1 MAQTV
6 LMPKL
11 GQTVEESTIVKWHKA
26 AGDTV
31 KKGDV
36 LFEIETDKAVLECES
51 FYDGILLKILVPE
64 EETVPV
70 QSVVAYIGEPGEEVH
85 DAAPPAPV
93 EKPEPKKEEA
103 VPRRSDA
110 ATVPRRSDAATV
122 PRRSDAAT
130 VPRRSDAATVPCRS
144 DAATVPRRS
153 DAATVKPGKLFISP
167 RAKALVKN
175 KVVNAENIAG
185 SGPNGRIIEKDV
197 LAYLDQTGYN
207 NLKIAPAAKRLAA
220 DSGIDILEVTGTGD
234 GGRIMVRDVETAI
247 AEQPKTMSKMRQI
260 IASRLAQSF
269 GQIPHFYVTTS
280 IDMTDLLKY
289 RKELKA
295 KDVNLSVTTFILE
308 AVVMSL
314 EEFPIVNSSTD
325 GITVKWHSSVDLGVA
340 VSLENGLVVPVVKGA
355 QRLTMEELQSQ
366 LKDLSD
372 KARNGRLMPDQM
384 SGSTF
389 TVSNMG
395 MFDVENF
402 SAIIN
407 PGEGGILAVSSTLEQ
422 AVVVDGEIKIRS
434 MMKVT
439 LSADHRIV
447 DGTKGAEFVKA
458 IKTKLEDIDLWKSL
472 I

>member
-1 MAQTV
+1 MAQIV

-26 AGDTV
+26 TGDTV

-51 FYDGILLKILVPE
+51 FYDGTLLKILVAE

-70 QSVVAYIGEPGEEVH
+70 QSVVAYIGEPGEEVP
-85 DAAPPAPV
+85 DAASAPVAKPVKAVAAPAPAKAEPV
-93 EKPEPKKEEA
+93 KAAPEK
-103 VPRRSDA
+103 VF
-110 ATVPRRSDAATV
+110 ATVATPAPAVQASVAVAAPSAPT
-122 PRRSDAAT
+122 
-130 VPRRSDAATVPCRS
+130 
-144 DAATVPRRS
+144 
-153 DAATVKPGKLFISP
+153 KLFISP

-185 SGPNGRIIEKDV
+185 SGPNGRIVEKDV
-197 LAYLDQTGYN
+197 LAYLEQTGYN
-207 NLKIAPAAKRLAA
+207 NLRIAPAAKRLAA
-220 DSGIDILEVTGTGD
+220 ASNIDILEVKGTGD
-234 GGRIMVRDVETAI
+234 SGRIMVRDVETTI
-247 AEQPKTMSKMRQI
+247 AEQPKIMSKMRQI

-280 IDMTDLLKY
+280 IDMTDLLSY

-325 GITVKWHSSVDLGVA
+325 GVAVTWHSDVDLGIA
-340 VSLENGLVVPVVKGA
+340 VSLEKGLVVPVVKGA
-355 QRLTMEELQSQ
+355 QTLTMEELQNQ
-366 LKDLSD
+366 MKALSE
-372 KARNGRLMPDQM
+372 KARTGRLMPDEM

-395 MFDVENF
+395 MFDVESF

-422 AVVVDGEIKIRS
+422 AVVVDGKIKIRS

-439 LSADHRIV
+439 LSADHRTV

-458 IKTKLEDIDLWKSL
+458 LKSKLEDIDLWKSL

>member
-1 MAQTV
+1 MAQIV

-26 AGDTV
+26 TGDTV

-51 FYDGILLKILVPE
+51 FYDGTLLKILVAE

-70 QSVVAYIGEPGEEVH
+70 QSVVAYIGEPGEEVP
-85 DAAPPAPV
+85 DAAPAPVAKPEVKKAVATPAPV
-93 EKPEPKKEEA
+93 KAELVKATSAKASTPVAASAPVAQAPVA
-103 VPRRSDA
+103 V
-110 ATVPRRSDAATV
+110 ATSSAPT
-122 PRRSDAAT
+122 
-130 VPRRSDAATVPCRS
+130 
-144 DAATVPRRS
+144 
-153 DAATVKPGKLFISP
+153 KLFISP

-175 KVVNAENIAG
+175 KVVNAANIAG
-185 SGPNGRIIEKDV
+185 SGPNGRIVEKDV
-197 LAYLDQTGYN
+197 LAYLEQTGYN
-207 NLKIAPAAKRLAA
+207 DLRIAPAAKRLA
-220 DSGIDILEVTGTGD
+220 SSSNVDILEVKGTGD
-234 GGRIMVRDVETAI
+234 GGRIMVRDVETTI
-247 AEQPKTMSKMRQI
+247 AEQPIIMSKMRQI

-280 IDMTDLLKY
+280 IDMTDLLAY

-295 KDVNLSVTTFILE
+295 KDINLSVTTFILE
-308 AVVMSL
+308 AVVMTL

-325 GITVKWHSSVDLGVA
+325 GVAVKWHSDVDLGIA
-340 VSLENGLVVPVVKGA
+340 VSLEKGLVVPVVKGA
-355 QRLTMEELQSQ
+355 QTLTMEELQNQ
-366 LKDLSD
+366 MKALSE
-372 KARNGRLMPDQM
+372 KARTGRLMPDEM

-395 MFDVENF
+395 MFDVESF

-407 PGEGGILAVSSTLEQ
+407 PGEGGILAVSSTLQQ
-422 AVVVDGEIKIRS
+422 AVVVDGAIAVRS

-439 LSADHRIV
+439 LSADHRTV

-458 IKTKLEDIDLWKSL
+458 LKSKLEDIDLWKSL

>member
-1 MAQTV
+1 MAQIV

-11 GQTVEESTIVKWHKA
+11 GQTVEVSTIVKWHKA

-31 KKGDV
+31 KKGDI

-51 FYDGILLKILVPE
+51 FYDGTLLKILVAE

-70 QSVVAYIGEPGEEVH
+70 QSVVAYIGEPGEEVP
-85 DAAPPAPV
+85 DAPATPEVKLNKKEVAAPVAKPAPV
-93 EKPEPKKEEA
+93 EQKKSAPAIE
-103 VPRRSDA
+103 VTA
-110 ATVPRRSDAATV
+110 APVVAHAPIVNSTAPA
-122 PRRSDAAT
+122 
-130 VPRRSDAATVPCRS
+130 
-144 DAATVPRRS
+144 
-153 DAATVKPGKLFISP
+153 KLFISP
-167 RAKALVKN
+167 RAKTLVKS
-175 KVVNAENIAG
+175 KVVTAENIVG
-185 SGPNGRIIEKDV
+185 SGPNGRIVEKDV
-197 LAYLDQTGYN
+197 LAYLEQTGYN
-207 NLKIAPAAKRLAA
+207 NLRIAPAAKRLAA
-220 DSGIDILEVTGTGD
+220 DSDVNILDVTGTGD
-234 GGRIMVRDVETAI
+234 NDRIMVRDVETTI
-247 AEQPKTMSKMRQI
+247 AEQPQPMSKMRQI

-280 IDMTDLLKY
+280 IDMTDLLSY

-295 KDVNLSVTTFILE
+295 KNVNLSVTTFILE

-325 GITVKWHSSVDLGVA
+325 GKTVRWHSNVDLGVA

-355 QRLTMEELQSQ
+355 QTLTMDELQGQ
-366 LKDLSD
+366 MKDLSE
-372 KARNGRLMPDQM
+372 KARTGRLMPDQM

-407 PGEGGILAVSSTLEQ
+407 PGEGGILAVSSTLQQ
-422 AVVVDGEIKIRS
+422 AVVIDGEIKVRS
-434 MMKVT
+434 MMKIT
-439 LSADHRIV
+439 LSADHRTV

-458 IKTKLEDIDLWKSL
+458 IKSKLEDVELWKSL

>member
-1 MAQTV
+1 MAQIV

-26 AGDTV
+26 VGDTV

-51 FYDGILLKILVPE
+51 FYDGTLLKVLVAE

-70 QSVVAYIGEPGEEVH
+70 QSVVAYIGEPGEEVP
-85 DAAPPAPV
+85 DAAPAPVAKAEQKKEVAAPAPT
-93 EKPEPKKEEA
+93 
-103 VPRRSDA
+103 PRRSDA
-110 ATVPRRSDAATV
+110 ATVAPRDRDVVTAAPAPV
-122 PRRSDAAT
+122 VQAPVAVAAPSAPT
-130 VPRRSDAATVPCRS
+130 
-144 DAATVPRRS
+144 
-153 DAATVKPGKLFISP
+153 KLFISP

-175 KVVNAENIAG
+175 KVVKAENIAG
-185 SGPNGRIIEKDV
+185 SGPNGRIVEKDV
-197 LAYLDQTGYN
+197 LAYLEQTGYN
-207 NLKIAPAAKRLAA
+207 DLKIAPAAKRLAA
-220 DSGIDILEVTGTGD
+220 DSGIDILEVKGTGD
-234 GGRIMVRDVETAI
+234 GGRIMVRDVETTI

-280 IDMTDLLKY
+280 IDMTDLLTY

-308 AVVMSL
+308 AVVMAL
-314 EEFPIVNSSTD
+314 AEFPLVNSSTD
-325 GITVKWHSSVDLGVA
+325 GVTVKWHSNVDLGVA
-340 VSLENGLVVPVVKGA
+340 VSIENGLVVPVVKRA
-355 QRLTMEELQSQ
+355 QTLTMEELQNQ
-366 LKDLSD
+366 MKDLSE
-372 KARNGRLMPDQM
+372 KARVGRLMPDQM

-407 PGEGGILAVSSTLEQ
+407 PGESGILAVSSTLEK

-447 DGTKGAEFVKA
+447 DGSTGAEFVKA
-458 IKTKLEDIDLWKSL
+458 LKTKLEDVELWKSL

>member
-51 FYDGILLKILVPE
+51 FYDGTLLKILVAE

-70 QSVVAYIGEPGEEVH
+70 QSVVAYIGEPGEEVP
-85 DAAPPAPV
+85 DAAPVPV
-93 EKPEPKKEEA
+93 EKPEPKKETHATAAAPAKVENAKKEA
-103 VPRRSDA
+103 PAQAKSAPVASPASVAKPVQA
-110 ATVPRRSDAATV
+110 APS
-122 PRRSDAAT
+122 
-130 VPRRSDAATVPCRS
+130 
-144 DAATVPRRS
+144 
-153 DAATVKPGKLFISP
+153 KLFISP

-175 KVVNAENIAG
+175 KVVKAQNISG
-185 SGPNGRIIEKDV
+185 SGPNGRIVEKDV
-197 LAYLDQTGYN
+197 LAYLDRTGYN
-207 NLKIAPAAKRLAA
+207 KLKIAPAAKRLAA

-325 GITVKWHSSVDLGVA
+325 GVTVKWHSSVDLGVA

-355 QRLTMEELQSQ
+355 QTLTMEELQSQ

-372 KARNGRLMPDQM
+372 KARTGRLMPDQM

-439 LSADHRIV
+439 LSADHRTV

>member
-1 MAQTV
+1 MAQIV

-26 AGDTV
+26 TGDTV

-51 FYDGILLKILVPE
+51 FYDGTLLKILVAE

-70 QSVVAYIGEPGEEVH
+70 QSVVAYIGEPGEEVP
-85 DAAPPAPV
+85 DAASAPVAKPVKAVAAPAPAKAEPV
-93 EKPEPKKEEA
+93 KAAPEK
-103 VPRRSDA
+103 VF
-110 ATVPRRSDAATV
+110 ATVATPAPAVQASVAVAAPSAPT
-122 PRRSDAAT
+122 
-130 VPRRSDAATVPCRS
+130 
-144 DAATVPRRS
+144 
-153 DAATVKPGKLFISP
+153 KLFISP

-185 SGPNGRIIEKDV
+185 SGPNGRIVEKDV
-197 LAYLDQTGYN
+197 LAYLEQTGYN
-207 NLKIAPAAKRLAA
+207 NLRIAPAAKRLAA
-220 DSGIDILEVTGTGD
+220 ASNIDILEVKGTGD
-234 GGRIMVRDVETAI
+234 SGRIMVRDVETTI
-247 AEQPKTMSKMRQI
+247 AEQPKIMSKMRQI

-280 IDMTDLLKY
+280 IDMTDLLSY

-325 GITVKWHSSVDLGVA
+325 GVTVKWHSDVDLGIA
-340 VSLENGLVVPVVKGA
+340 VSLEKGLVVPVVKGA
-355 QRLTMEELQSQ
+355 QTLTMEELQNQ
-366 LKDLSD
+366 MKELSE
-372 KARNGRLMPDQM
+372 KARTGRLMPDEM

-395 MFDVENF
+395 MFDVESF

-447 DGTKGAEFVKA
+447 DGTKGAEFVKVL
-458 IKTKLEDIDLWKSL
+458 KTKLEDVELWKSL

>member
-103 VPRRSDA
+103 
-110 ATVPRRSDAATV
+110 
-122 PRRSDAAT
+122 
-130 VPRRSDAATVPCRS
+130 
-144 DAATVPRRS
+144 VPRRS

>member
-103 VPRRSDA
+103 
-110 ATVPRRSDAATV
+110 VPRRSDAATV